1 MDHSEGKQR
10 VGRMAKNLSSLS
22 PVFLDTETTG
32 VSTLDVVIEI
42 AVLDS
47 DGSVLLDTLV
57 KSPKPI
63 PREATAI
70 HGINDIHLVDAP
82 EWGEV
87 WPKLIRI
94 LDGRVLGIY
103 NAAFDLRMLRQTCG
117 LAGIAWKQPH
127 KRHFCIMEL
136 FAEYYGEWNRARR
149 SYRWKSL
156 EFAGRYFKLPEP
168 NAHRAKEDAL
178 LSKLVFESI
187 TKG

>member
-1 MDHSEGKQR
+1 MKHREGKQR
-10 VGRMAKNLSSLS
+10 VVRIANDLVGLS

-32 VSTLDVVIEI
+32 ISPLDVVIEI

-47 DGSVLLDTLV
+47 DGSVLLDTLA
-57 KSPKPI
+57 KSTMPI
-63 PREATAI
+63 PPEATAI

-87 WPKLIRI
+87 WPELVRV
-94 LDGRVLGIY
+94 LDGRVVGIY

-117 LAGIAWKQPH
+117 LAGILWTQPF
-127 KRHFCIMEL
+127 KRHFCIMEM
-136 FAEYYGEWNRARR
+136 FAEFFGDWNQSRR

-156 EFAGRYFKLPEP
+156 EFAGKYFKLPGQ
-168 NAHRAKEDAL
+168 NVHRAKEDTI

-187 TKG
+187 AKG